1 MLNEAIPADFSQ
13 LLFPKIL
20 QQHTLPIKYHV
31 NKGTNILLPQKLI
44 LVDKPKPLYKSLASY
59 SPIMMDDKTSKP
71 FAALKVLT
79 FEGLILSTALCQL
92 FK

>member
-1 MLNEAIPADFSQ
+1 M
-13 LLFPKIL
+13 
-20 QQHTLPIKYHV
+20 
-31 NKGTNILLPQKLI
+31 NKGTNILLPQI
-44 LVDKPKPLYKSLASY
+44 AEKPKPLYKSLASY

-71 FAALKVLT
+71 FAELKVLT